1 MKASSSASNSSSSVA
16 KESVARSSESHFT
29 QQKAPSA
36 SKQQYISACLLPSA
50 VLVRGPLVL
59 EFLLSVDRV
68 QPQRSVVHVQ
78 SHPIKYIRLLNETV
92 RKKLIKKWGPSSWL
106 SWFSRACLWLV
117 RFIQCKI
124 TCHNNH
130 RDFLQELKSY
140 RIFIGIPLIQ
150 CKFFFSFFQK

>member
-1 MKASSSASNSSSSVA
+1 MKASSSASNSSVV

-106 SWFSRACLWLV
+106 SSFSRVYLWLAQY
-117 RFIQCKI
+117 IQCKI
-124 TCHNNH
+124 MCHNNH
-130 RDFLQELKSY
+130 RHFLRGLKSY
-140 RIFIGIPLIQ
+140 RIFIGIPQIQ
-150 CKFFFSFFQK
+150 CKFFSLF